1 MNPEDRNNGTLMDV
15 QPPVAS
21 PTPAQIASPINDP
34 MAPADNIVQH
44 SATVQQPAPDAP
56 KPAKKKM
63 SAGLVALIITFVVTL
78 IIGGAVVWFI
88 MMKND
93 SVPATTPADTTS
105 ENERVTTQQIDD
117 TTKSI
122 DNTLNTLND
131 SQDMTPSDVTDQTLG
146 L

>member
-1 MNPEDRNNGTLMDV
+1 MNPDDRNNGPLTDV
-15 QPPVAS
+15 QLPNSS
-21 PTPAQIASPINDP
+21 PMPTETVSPINNP

-44 SATVQQPAPDAP
+44 STTVQQPIQEAP
-56 KPAKKKM
+56 KQPKKKM
-63 SAGLVALIITFVVTL
+63 SAALIALIVTFVVLL
-78 IIGGAVVWFI
+78 IVGAAVAWFI

-93 SVPATTPADTTS
+93 SAPVAKPAETVS
-105 ENERVTTQQIDD
+105 ENERVSTQQIDD

>member
-1 MNPEDRNNGTLMDV
+1 MNPEDRNNGPLMDV
-15 QPPVAS
+15 QPPAPRPM
-21 PTPAQIASPINDP
+21 PTEVLSPINNP

-44 SATVQQPAPDAP
+44 STTVQKPIQEAP
-56 KPAKKKM
+56 KQPKKKM
-63 SAGLVALIITFVVTL
+63 SAALIALIITFVVLL
-78 IIGGAVVWFI
+78 IVGAAVAWFI
-88 MMKND
+88 MMKKD
-93 SVPATTPADTTS
+93 SAPVAKPTETVS
-105 ENERVTTQQIDD
+105 ENERVSTQQIDD

>member
-1 MNPEDRNNGTLMDV
+1 MNPEDRNNGPLMDV
-15 QPPVAS
+15 QPPVANPM
-21 PTPAQIASPINDP
+21 PTQMASPINDP

-44 SATVQQPAPDAP
+44 SSTVQQPAPDAP

-63 SAGLVALIITFVVTL
+63 SGVLVAVIITFVVML

-93 SVPATTPADTTS
+93 SAPAAKPTVTTS
-105 ENERVTTQQIDD
+105 ENERVSTQQIDD

>member
-1 MNPEDRNNGTLMDV
+1 MNPEDRNNGPLMDV
-15 QPPVAS
+15 QPSVAN
-21 PTPAQIASPINDP
+21 PTPTQIASPINDP

-63 SAGLVALIITFVVTL
+63 SGVLVAVIITFVAML

-88 MMKND
+88 IMKND
-93 SVPATTPADTTS
+93 SAPVAKPAETTS
-105 ENERVTTQQIDD
+105 ENERVTTQQIDS
-117 TTKSI
+117 TTTSI